1 MSIWIRTIKSSTSP
15 LHFMIAVS
23 KPYILVASVAG
34 LCSIVAT
41 ALETGGSYIF
51 KRIVDVITVGGVAH
65 SAEAWNLAIIYIVF
79 FLFLPL
85 FLWRASGFAGMR
97 WATGVRATASHTLAS
112 YVTRHSHDYF
122 HNRFAGA
129 LGSKIANTSQSA
141 TSLVEKF
148 LWSQIILVVT
158 LLTSFVLAF
167 QASTFVGLL
176 FVAWLAVSGPISFY
190 LARKNIAAS
199 GLVQRE
205 DTRVRARIIDLLTNI
220 GAMHDFARR
229 PFELSELKPAII
241 ARRQAGIRNWTIGE
255 ISRAASNVIQLVF
268 VSGIIFFAIH
278 EWSIGQSTAGDIVLV
293 LTLIANLGYRME
305 ELGRNINDFA
315 QNYGE
320 IKENLDDLL
329 NMHDVTDE
337 QNAQPLVVKDGQIE
351 FVNVSFRYKDGSR
364 AVLSDFS
371 LKAEPGQK
379 IGLVGRSGAG
389 KSTLVKLLLRHYDL
403 TSGTIEIDGQNIKTV
418 TQESVRDAVSTVPQE
433 PLLFHRTIRENIAY
447 GKAGATEEEIVE
459 AATFARADEFIRNL
473 PLKYDTL
480 VGERGVKLSGGERQ
494 RVALARAILK
504 PAKILV
510 LDEATSAL
518 DSESEVA
525 IQAALET
532 LMEGKTV
539 IAIAHRL
546 STLSKMDRIIVLD
559 EGHVVEDGTHRQL
572 LKKKGIYAELWTH
585 QSGGYIQDEE
595 QTIV

>member
-1 MSIWIRTIKSSTSP
+1 M
-15 LHFMIAVS
+15 LAVS
-23 KPYILVASVAG
+23 KPYVLVASIAA

-41 ALETGGSYIF
+41 ALETGSSYIF
-51 KRIVDVITVGGVAH
+51 KRIVDVITAGGISHAD
-65 SAEAWNLAIIYIVF
+65 EAWFWATIYIVF

-85 FLWRASGFAGMR
+85 LLWRLSGFAGMR
-97 WATGVRATASHTLAS
+97 WATGARATASHTLSS

-129 LGSKIANTSQSA
+129 LGSKIANTSQSTA
-141 TSLVEKF
+141 SLVEKF

-158 LLTSFVLAF
+158 LITSFVLAF
-167 QASTFVGLL
+167 AASTSVGLL
-176 FVAWLAVSGPISFY
+176 FVTWLLVSGPISFF
-190 LARKNIAAS
+190 LAKKNIAAS

-205 DTRVRARIIDLLTNI
+205 DTRVRSRIIDLLTNI

-229 PFELSELKPAII
+229 TFELGELKPAIL
-241 ARRQAGIRNWTIGE
+241 ARRAAGIRNWTLGE
-255 ISRAASNVIQLVF
+255 ISRIASNVIQLAF
-268 VSGIIFFAIH
+268 VSGIIFFSIH
-278 EWSIGQSTAGDIVLV
+278 SWSIGQSTAGDIVLV
-293 LTLIANLGYRME
+293 MALIANLGYRME

-329 NMHDVTDE
+329 NSHDVVDNE
-337 QNAQPLVVKDGQIE
+337 GALPLVVKDGSIE
-351 FVNVSFRYKDGSR
+351 FTDVSFRYKDGSR
-364 AVLSDFS
+364 TVLSDFT
-371 LKAEPGQK
+371 LKALPGQK
-379 IGLVGRSGAG
+379 IGLVGKSGAG

-418 TQESVRDAVSTVPQE
+418 TQESVRASISTVPQE

-459 AATFARADEFIRNL
+459 AATYARADEFIRSL
-473 PLKYDTL
+473 PLKYDTM
-480 VGERGVKLSGGERQ
+480 VGERGIRLSGGERQ
-494 RVALARAILK
+494 RIVLARAILK

-518 DSESEVA
+518 DSDSEHA
-525 IQAALET
+525 IQEALET

-546 STLSKMDRIIVLD
+546 STLSQMDRIIVLD
-559 EGHVVEDGTHRQL
+559 EGHVIEDGTHKQL
-572 LKKKGIYAELWTH
+572 LKQKGLYADLWSR

-595 QTIV
+595 DIA

>member
-1 MSIWIRTIKSSTSP
+1 MSIWIGTVKSNTSP
-15 LHFMIAVS
+15 LNFMLAIS
-23 KPYILVASVAG
+23 RPYLFVASTAA
-34 LCSIVAT
+34 LCSVFAT
-41 ALETGGSYIF
+41 ALETAGAYIF
-51 KRIVDVITVGGVAH
+51 KKIVDVITLGGVAQVN
-65 SAEAWNLAIIYIVF
+65 EAWHWAIIYVVF

-85 FLWRASGFAGMR
+85 VLWRSSGFAGMR
-97 WATGVRATASHTLAS
+97 WVTGVRATASHTLSS

-141 TSLVEKF
+141 SSLVEKF

-158 LLTSFVLAF
+158 LITSFVLAF
-167 QASTFVGLL
+167 QASTVVGFL

-190 LARKNIAAS
+190 LARKNFAAS
-199 GLVQRE
+199 ALVQRE
-205 DTRVRARIIDLLTNI
+205 DTHVRARIIDLLTNI

-229 PFELSELKPAII
+229 TFELSQLKPAITL
-241 ARRQAGIRNWTIGE
+241 RRTAGIKNWTIGE
-255 ISRAASNVIQLVF
+255 ISRIASNVIQVVF
-268 VSGIIFFAIH
+268 VCGIVSFSIH
-278 EWSIGQSTAGDIVLV
+278 AWSTGQSSAGDIVLV
-293 LTLIANLGYRME
+293 LALIANLGYRME

-320 IKENLDDLL
+320 ISENLDDLL
-329 NMHDVTDE
+329 NVHEVADAEHAV
-337 QNAQPLVVKDGQIE
+337 PLVVKDGRIE
-351 FVNVSFRYKDGSR
+351 FVDVSFRYKDGSR
-364 AVLSDFS
+364 NVLSDFE
-371 LKAEPGQK
+371 LHAEPGQK
-379 IGLVGRSGAG
+379 IGLVGKSGAG

-403 TSGTIEIDGQNIKTV
+403 TSGAIEIDGQNIKTV
-418 TQESVRDAVSTVPQE
+418 TQESVRAAISTVPQE

-447 GKAGATEEEIVE
+447 GKAGATEEEIIE
-459 AATFARADEFIRNL
+459 AAKLARADDFIRQL
-473 PLKYDTL
+473 PLKYDTM

-518 DSESEVA
+518 DSESEAA
-525 IQAALET
+525 IQQALET

-559 EGHVVEDGTHRQL
+559 EGKVVEDGTHKQL
-572 LKKKGIYAELWTH
+572 LKKKGIYAELWSH

-595 QTIV
+595 EVM